1 MSTQL
6 SITIEI
12 LEYLPSNINFDNFIF
27 IFSSESKDFEEEI
40 TYQNKNQILH
50 KMYYTP
56 KKNIRFPIKVIM
68 NNSLVGISDLIIPQN
83 ILQQKKTIYNTQCI
97 ITMTDSI
104 RRLIFG
110 NNFFS
115 NNIKINMQVTL
126 KYPDKKSTSIKKDDK
141 FRNITPKNYKVERK
155 KFMMCNSGNSYSNLK
170 MSKQKSANKKNFSNT
185 KKMRSFSRTGTVSK
199 NSIKNKEK
207 LIDICNEKDINNIS
221 YKKIKE
227 NKEKTINIEPLDNS
241 IIDENL
247 KNDQFLQISKDI
259 YEFVPNF
266 IKTHPIENLVNIENL
281 DDKID
286 YIKNVIN
293 DLLEYQI
300 NYYEILKNSI
310 ELNKKFTILLLQY
323 NEKYRLMLKKI
334 NATNEEINKNEIKND
349 LTIGMQNNE
358 TTNLIQLL
366 PMKETELELFKEM
379 YSIELNPK
387 EIEEYSE
394 IQNQINLEKKN
405 NDERTRLL
413 LLKVLKHLSINYGPL
428 NTLVNEGNSTEEER
442 ININNI
448 SIKYNLPMGKLDEKN
463 FSIHKLEYIINENPT
478 DLDIYLDNYLKKYY
492 SQKNKICKIKFKNI
506 EGNKYEYGNMKVEI
520 KKEGNNIKIKYNGQN
535 LVIDKFFELNSNVDG
550 PKKKGKKGNNKKK

>member
-1 MSTQL
+1 MSSQL

-115 NNIKINMQVTL
+115 NNIKINIQVTL

-170 MSKQKSANKKNFSNT
+170 MSKQKYANKKNFSNT
-185 KKMRSFSRTGTVSK
+185 KKMRSFSRTGTASK

-428 NTLVNEGNSTEEER
+428 NNLVNEGNSTEEER

>member
-1 MSTQL
+1 MSSQL

-115 NNIKINMQVTL
+115 NNIKINIQVTL

-405 NDERTRLL
+405 NDEKTRLL

-478 DLDIYLDNYLKKYY
+478 DLDIYLDSYLKKYY

>member
-115 NNIKINMQVTL
+115 NNIKINIQVTL

-463 FSIHKLEYIINENPT
+463 FVEPITIQS
-478 DLDIYLDNYLKKYY
+478 
-492 SQKNKICKIKFKNI
+492 KF
-506 EGNKYEYGNMKVEI
+506 
-520 KKEGNNIKIKYNGQN
+520 
-535 LVIDKFFELNSNVDG
+535 S
-550 PKKKGKKGNNKKK
+550 